1 MEDHQS
7 KKKYLITYLG
17 TIGGCDVQVTTRRIM
32 AALISHVLGRQ
43 LKNDKTVSQ
52 PEAKKKLLQCRLKTH

>member
-1 MEDHQS
+1 MENHQS
-7 KKKYLITYLG
+7 SKDLITYLG

-43 LKNDKTVSQ
+43 LTNDETVSQ
-52 PEAKKKLLQCRLKTH
+52 PEAKKKMLQVLHR